1 MKTMFL
7 PKHLQQSTVAQH
19 QAWPALRLKR
29 ETYIFATVLKA
40 CVLYQLTLDGKRMLL
55 VLAQVEL
62 QYPPA
67 KERPTGAGGTT
78 TLQPL
83 SFRPGEA
90 PKAAALPQWA
100 PDQVRHKSPVSVT
113 CPVDCTIGHQV

>member
-1 MKTMFL
+1 
-7 PKHLQQSTVAQH
+7 
-19 QAWPALRLKR
+19 
-29 ETYIFATVLKA
+29 
-40 CVLYQLTLDGKRMLL
+40 MLL

-90 PKAAALPQWA
+90 PKAATLPQWA
-100 PDQVRHKSPVSVT
+100 PDQVRHHAPTLSHAHWTNV
-113 CPVDCTIGHQV
+113 HQVYRGIRQVYIGMNVKLFVPACWIFHTFASLHQEWNFLLWYQQR